1 MDRIFN
7 HYYHS
12 GITGLNILIYIQAVF
27 QKFDDSHKYCRVTI
41 PDKGMIDIAKLR
53 DLIRDVPDYPKK
65 GIVFKDITTLIKRG
79 DAFDEVMNVFFDR
92 CKDMKVDLVAAVESR
107 GFIFGGALAD
117 RLKVGFVPIRKF
129 GKLPSH
135 TVEQKYDLEYG
146 TDKLEIHTDAVKPGQ
161 RILIV
166 DDLLATGGTIQA
178 TCKLVE
184 KLGGEVA
191 GILVMIELGFLNG
204 REKIKEYDLFTLLK
218 YD

>member
-1 MDRIFN
+1 VNNNLSPVGPGTKTERSQMD
-7 HYYHS
+7 
-12 GITGLNILIYIQAVF
+12 V
-27 QKFDDSHKYCRVTI
+27 D
-41 PDKGMIDIAKLR
+41 KLR
-53 DLIRDVPDYPKK
+53 GLIRDVPDYPKK

-79 DAFDEVMNVFFDR
+79 DAFDEVINIFYDR
-92 CKDMKVDLVAAVESR
+92 CKDKKVDLVAAVESR

-129 GKLPSH
+129 GKLPSN

-146 TDKLEIHTDAVKPGQ
+146 TDKLEIHMDAIKPGQ
-161 RILIV
+161 RVLIV

-178 TCKLVE
+178 TCKLIE
-184 KLGGEVA
+184 KLKGEVA

-204 REKIKEYDLFTLLK
+204 RDKIKDYDLFTLIK

>member
-1 MDRIFN
+1 MERSPMD
-7 HYYHS
+7 
-12 GITGLNILIYIQAVF
+12 V
-27 QKFDDSHKYCRVTI
+27 D
-41 PDKGMIDIAKLR
+41 KLR
-53 DLIRDVPDYPKK
+53 GLIRDVPDYPKK

-79 DAFDEVMNVFFDR
+79 DAFDEVMNIFYDR
-92 CKDMKVDLVAAVESR
+92 CKDKKVDLVAAVESR

-129 GKLPSH
+129 GKLPSN

-146 TDKLEIHTDAVKPGQ
+146 TDKLEIHMDAVKPGQ
-161 RILIV
+161 RVLIV

-178 TCKLVE
+178 TCKLIE
-184 KLGGEVA
+184 KLKGEVA

-204 REKIKEYDLFTLLK
+204 RDKIKDYDLFTLLK